1 MSARYE
7 SFYHFHIGKTGG
19 TYLYNTLV
27 EPLFE
32 ALWANGI
39 FTLNGSYHVGW
50 LQRPNNYIL
59 SSFRDPV
66 KRTVSHYAFYKMGG
80 GRRNS
85 RQTDIPDFM
94 TWVDTHRNLL
104 ADHQS
109 KNFLYEKKNFIL
121 NTFNPT
127 EMLDPDFLAIATDKK
142 TLLARVSEVNIL
154 LRDNQLNNVTCQ
166 AVLDK
171 ISADFK
177 LELPPQI
184 TPIKKKSLY
193 RITDESFQIYQSLT
207 ENEKKYL
214 YELSPLDSEIYFSP
228 WLFFNNGHKNP
239 NQLETEVVI

>member
-1 MSARYE
+1 MTSRYE

-50 LQRPNNYIL
+50 LNRPNNYIL

-85 RQTDIPDFM
+85 RQIDIPDIM
-94 TWVDTHRNLL
+94 TWANTYPQLL

-109 KNFLYEKKNFIL
+109 KNFLYEKKNFTL
-121 NTFNPT
+121 NSFNPT
-127 EMLDPDFLAIATDKK
+127 EMLDPDFLQIALDKK
-142 TLLARVSEVNIL
+142 TVMARISQVNVF
-154 LRDNQLNNVTCQ
+154 LRDSQLNNPTCE
-166 AVLDK
+166 AAMAK
-171 ISADFK
+171 ISKDFK
-177 LELPPQI
+177 LDYPPQI
-184 TPIKKKSLY
+184 QPIKKKSKY
-193 RITDESFQIYQSLT
+193 RITDESFQIYQTLT
-207 ENEKKYL
+207 EQDKKYL

-228 WLFFNNGHKNP
+228 WLFFNNGRKNP
-239 NQLETEVVI
+239 NESDTGVIV

>member
-50 LQRPNNYIL
+50 LNRPKNYIL

-85 RQTDIPDFM
+85 RPTNLPDFM
-94 TWVDTHRNLL
+94 TWVNTYPELL

-109 KNFLYEKKNFIL
+109 KNFLYAKKNYTL
-121 NTFNPT
+121 NSFNPL
-127 EMLDPDFLAIATDKK
+127 EMIDPDFLRIIIDKK
-142 TLLARVSEVNIL
+142 TVLARVSEVNVL
-154 LRDNQLNNVTCQ
+154 LRDNQLNNVTCE
-166 AVLDK
+166 AALAK
-171 ISADFK
+171 ISLDFN
-177 LELPPQI
+177 LEFPPKI
-184 TPIKKKSLY
+184 TPIKKKSQY
-193 RITDESFQIYQSLT
+193 RITDESYQIYQSLT
-207 ENEKKYL
+207 EQEKKYL

-228 WLFFNNGHKNP
+228 WLFFNNGRSNP
-239 NQLETEVVI
+239 NQLDAEVVL